1 MRIAISSSCLT
12 IIILLVIMIHCSI
25 INKNYRDMEINQNI
39 NDAFDYAV
47 KKTTSSYNS
56 GLSDFTSTV
65 NNSESVLH
73 NMMLI
78 FNEAFKKSINSD
90 GNFTISVLYA
100 DTDNMLIDI
109 LITEEYSYG
118 FMNQKGKTS
127 CERTIRFKN

>member
-1 MRIAISSSCLT
+1 M
-12 IIILLVIMIHCSI
+12 
-25 INKNYRDMEINQNI
+25 
-39 NDAFDYAV
+39 
-47 KKTTSSYNS
+47 
-56 GLSDFTSTV
+56 
-65 NNSESVLH
+65 LH
-73 NMMLI
+73 DMMLI

-90 GNFTISVLYA
+90 GTFTISVLYA

>member
-12 IIILLVIMIHCSI
+12 IIILLVIMIHSSI

-47 KKTTSSYNS
+47 KKTSSSYNS
-56 GLSDFTSTV
+56 GSSDVSSNAA
-65 NNSESVLH
+65 NNETMLH
-73 NMMLI
+73 NMMII

-90 GNFTISVLYA
+90 GTFTISVLYA
-100 DTDNMLIDI
+100 DIDNMLFDI
-109 LITEEYSYG
+109 LITEEYNYG

-127 CERTIRFKN
+127 CERTIRFI

>member
-12 IIILLVIMIHCSI
+12 IIILLVIMIHSSI

-39 NDAFDYAV
+39 NDAFDYAIR
-47 KKTTSSYNS
+47 KTTASYNS
-56 GLSDFTSTV
+56 GAAITASPNDNETA
-65 NNSESVLH
+65 LH

-78 FNEAFKKSINSD
+78 FNEAFKKNINSD

-109 LITEEYSYG
+109 LITEEYNYG

-127 CERTIRFKN
+127 CERTIRLI

>member
-1 MRIAISSSCLT
+1 
-12 IIILLVIMIHCSI
+12 MIHCSI

-56 GLSDFTSTV
+56 GLSGFTSTV
-65 NNSESVLH
+65 NNSESILH
-73 NMMLI
+73 DMMLI

-90 GNFTISVLYA
+90 GTFTISVLYA